1 MEMPAMH
8 FNRLLAAGML
18 ALAASSL
25 HAQELS
31 QVCHATSS
39 YDLTLQQGQL
49 MFDRAQPAPT
59 RVVIASGTL
68 QTDGQNVS
76 LNAEDQDR
84 LALFQ
89 RDLLALV
96 PRVKA
101 VINRGVNVAV
111 QAVQQEANSLNLDA
125 ATRAELQRRLAADAA
140 NLHQRVA
147 ASQSTHDWHG
157 EAAEQYANQI
167 AGDIAPLIA
176 SAMGQQ
182 ALSAAMSG
190 DLQQAAA
197 LRDQAADL
205 TTGFQ
210 ARVQQRLQVLRPDI
224 QALCPDIQRLAELQ
238 QGIRTSHGRP
248 LNLLEIGP

>member
-1 MEMPAMH
+1 MC
-8 FNRLLAAGML
+8 FNRLLVVGML
-18 ALAASSL
+18 VLTAGSL
-25 HAQELS
+25 HAQDLS

-49 MFDRAQPAPT
+49 IFDRAQPAPT
-59 RVVIASGTL
+59 RVVVGSGTL
-68 QTDGQNVS
+68 QTDGQNVP

-89 RDLLALV
+89 RELLALV
-96 PRVKA
+96 PRVKV
-101 VINRGVNVAV
+101 VIHRGVDVAV
-111 QAVQQEANSLNLDA
+111 QTVQQEADSLNLDA
-125 ATRAELQRRLAADAA
+125 GTQAELQRRLATDAA

-157 EAAEQYANQI
+157 DAANQYANQI

-197 LRDQAADL
+197 LRDQASDL

-210 ARVQQRLQVLRPDI
+210 ARLQQRLQVLRPDI
-224 QALCPDIQRLAELQ
+224 QALCPDIQRLAALQ
-238 QGIRTSHGRP
+238 QGIRASHGRP
-248 LNLLEIGP
+248 LNLLQIEQ

>member
-1 MEMPAMH
+1 MR

-18 ALAASSL
+18 VLAAGNL
-25 HAQELS
+25 HAQDLS

-39 YDLTLQQGQL
+39 YDLTLRQDQL
-49 MFDRAQPAPT
+49 VFDRSQPAPT
-59 RVVIASGTL
+59 SVVVAAGSL
-68 QTDGQNVS
+68 QTDGRRVP

-84 LALFQ
+84 LTLFQ
-89 RDLLALV
+89 RELVALV
-96 PRVKA
+96 PRVKT
-101 VINRGVNVAV
+101 VINRGIDVAV
-111 QAVQQEANSLNLDA
+111 QTVQQQADELSLDA
-125 ATRAELQRRLAADAA
+125 TTRAELQRRLAADAT

-147 ASQSTHDWHG
+147 TSQSTHDWHG
-157 EAAEQYANQI
+157 NAADQYANQI

-182 ALSAAMSG
+182 AISAAMSG
-190 DLQQAAA
+190 DLQQAAT

-210 ARVQQRLQVLRPDI
+210 ARLQQRLQVLRPDI

-238 QGIRTSHGRP
+238 QGIRASNGRP
-248 LNLLEIGP
+248 LDLVQIGQ

>member
-1 MEMPAMH
+1 MFTMR

-18 ALAASSL
+18 ALAAGGL
-25 HAQELS
+25 HAQDLS

-39 YDLTLQQGQL
+39 YDLTLQPGQL
-49 MFDRAQPAPT
+49 VFDRAQPAPT

-68 QTDGQNVS
+68 QTDGQSVS

-89 RDLLALV
+89 RELLALV

-101 VINRGVNVAV
+101 VINRGVDVAA
-111 QAVQQEANSLNLDA
+111 QAVQQEANGLNLDS
-125 ATRAELQRRLAADAA
+125 ATQAELQRRLATDVA

-157 EAAEQYANQI
+157 DAANQYANQI

-190 DLQQAAA
+190 DLQQAAT
-197 LRDQAADL
+197 LRDQASDL

-210 ARVQQRLQVLRPDI
+210 ARLQQRLQVLRPDI

-238 QGIRTSHGRP
+238 QGIRASHGRP
-248 LNLLEIGP
+248 LNLLQVGE

>member
-1 MEMPAMH
+1 MR
-8 FNRLLAAGML
+8 FNRLLAVGML
-18 ALAASSL
+18 VLAGGNL
-25 HAQELS
+25 HAQDLS

-39 YDLTLQQGQL
+39 YDLSLRPGQL
-49 MFDRAQPAPT
+49 VFDRPQPVPT
-59 RVVIASGTL
+59 KVVIAAGSL
-68 QTDGQNVS
+68 QTDGRQVP

-84 LALFQ
+84 LTLFQ
-89 RDLLALV
+89 RDVLALV

-101 VINRGVNVAV
+101 VINRGIDVAV
-111 QAVQQEANSLNLDA
+111 QAVQQEADGLSLDA
-125 ATRAELQRRLAADAA
+125 ATRAELQRRLADDAA

-157 EAAEQYANQI
+157 DAAEQYANQI
-167 AGDIAPLIA
+167 ASDIVPLIA

-182 ALSAAMSG
+182 AVSAAVSG
-190 DLQQAAA
+190 DLQQAAS

-210 ARVQQRLQVLRPDI
+210 ARLQQRLQVLRPDI

-238 QGIRTSHGRP
+238 QGIRGSNGRP
-248 LNLLEIGP
+248 LDLVQIGQ